1 MLQVPPLTRSGAEY
15 GPANGGPQ
23 SDPLQRLDHAEAG
36 GANFFRRHEHV
47 SRVERAMAD
56 ARRPG
61 EVDRAG
67 QLRDQWQ
74 DLVDGCG
81 RVMTQRHVECFGRH
95 VLFGAIRHCAFDT
108 GGDGF
113 DDRRVKEARF
123 GRDRELVGQGLCLL
137 GRDVEPEHLH
147 RDEAIARRFVGTE
160 DRAERA
166 NANLMQHP
174 EGAEG
179 RWWCECRRIVSG
191 QFTELLEAGLKKC
204 NTI

>member
-1 MLQVPPLTRSGAEY
+1 
-15 GPANGGPQ
+15 
-23 SDPLQRLDHAEAG
+23 
-36 GANFFRRHEHV
+36 
-47 SRVERAMAD
+47 MAD

-61 EVDRAG
+61 EIDRAG
-67 QLRDQWQ
+67 QLRDERQ
-74 DLVDGCG
+74 DLVDGG
-81 RVMTQRHVECFGRH
+81 RRVMPERDVECFGRD

-113 DDRRVKEARF
+113 DDRRMKESGF
-123 GRDRELVGQGLCLL
+123 GRDRELVCQGLCLL
-137 GRDVEPEHLH
+137 GRDVEPEHLDG
-147 RDEAIARRFVGTE
+147 DEAVARRFVGSE

-179 RWWCECRRIVSG
+179 WWWCERRRIVSG